1 MGKTGLTARR
11 VGARSR
17 TLAAPVL
24 SALAVSGFAITLA
37 ACSTAGDSSFT
48 VFADPAKYLYYS
60 CQQLAAQKQHWTTRE
75 RELQLLMDKAEQ
87 GAGGA
92 VVNLIAYRA
101 DHVAA
106 TEELKLIDKT
116 TRDKKC
122 ETPASWQ
129 SNSVIR

>member
-1 MGKTGLTARR
+1 MGGTGLTARR
-11 VGARSR
+11 FGARSR
-17 TLAAPVL
+17 KLAAPL
-24 SALAVSGFAITLA
+24 AGALAASALAVTLA

-48 VFADPAKYLYYS
+48 VFADPGKYLYYS
-60 CQQLAAQKQHWTTRE
+60 CAQLALQRKHWSTRQQ
-75 RELQLLMDKAEQ
+75 ELQLLMDKAEQ
-87 GAGGA
+87 SAGGA

-106 TEELKLIDKT
+106 TEELKLLD
-116 TRDKKC
+116 RAAREKKC